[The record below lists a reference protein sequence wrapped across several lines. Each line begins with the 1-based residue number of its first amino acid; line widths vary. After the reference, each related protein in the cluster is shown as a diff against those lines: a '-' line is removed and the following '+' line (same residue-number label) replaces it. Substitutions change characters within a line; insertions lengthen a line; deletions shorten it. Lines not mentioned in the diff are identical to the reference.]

1 MPRSSTR
8 RAFTLIELLVVI
20 AIIGVLIS
28 LLLPAVQQA
37 REAARRTQC
46 CNNLHQLALAMH
58 NYHDVNKCLPYG
70 INANLYSPFVATLPQ
85 LDQSNRFMKYNFNQP
100 YSHPDNTAVINQEV
114 PVFTCPT
121 MFVPRAVPDLPC
133 NEPGAIGSYGV
144 SGGST
149 ARSED
154 GPFAPEGTW
163 TPNASGRSNFA
174 KITDGLANT
183 IMMGE
188 FNYSHKD
195 YLWTGGPGGSCPA
208 KAGQI
213 RWGSARWGGGYPG
226 LAIGGMGGV
235 YNGQSGNIT
244 TDRETWHS
252 DHTGGGHFALCDGS
266 TRFISQSV
274 DGNLL
279 RALATRSGGEQP
291 GDY

>member
-1 MPRSSTR
+1 MPRLSTR

-46 CNNLHQLALAMH
+46 ANNLHQLTLAMH
-58 NYHDVNKCLPYG
+58 NYHDTNKCLPYG
-70 INANLYSPFVATLPQ
+70 INANLYSPFVATLPY
-85 LDQSNRFMKYNFNQP
+85 LDQANRFQLYNFSQP
-100 YSHPDNTAVINQEV
+100 YSHPDNTAVINQNV
-114 PVFTCPT
+114 PVFLCPT
-121 MFVPRAVPDLPC
+121 MSIPRSVPDLPC
-133 NEPGAIGSYGV
+133 NEPGAIGSYGI

-149 ARSED
+149 ARSDD

-163 TPNASGRSNFA
+163 TPNASGQSNFA
-174 KITDGLANT
+174 KITDGLGNT
-183 IMMGE
+183 FMIGE

-195 YLWTGGPGGSCPA
+195 YIWTAGSCPA
-208 KAGQI
+208 KSGQI

-226 LAIGGMGGV
+226 LAIGGMGGIL
-235 YNGQSGNIT
+235 NGKSGDVT

-252 DHTGGGHFALCDGS
+252 DHTGGAHFSLCDGS
-266 TRFISQSV
+266 TRFVSQNT
-274 DGNLL
+274 DAKLL
-279 RALATRSGGEQP
+279 RALSTRSGGETI